1 MKLCKL
7 VKTTTTTTAAAST
20 LIVFVLRIIAVAAT
34 KLQISGKKN
43 MIPMVVL
50 ILFGISM
57 NLVRAENQYRQPHQ
71 QQQQRYQNNNNN
83 RQQRMQP
90 NVSDATDDSAYYY
103 EDDEGDEGTQATNIN
118 ELFDFALELLWA
130 LVTKN
135 GWDQTKLP
143 DISEGFSYRPLL
155 INYNAGIL
163 MTNGML
169 WNIHKIARYGDTYM
183 ILDRHKLKFSGNL
196 LIEKVNFSYDVK
208 ADVMGL
214 GPTITVDGTVVET
227 ILGSDFSIPLNDTN
241 FNLDDLKI
249 LSLGHIRVQL
259 TSGNLLRTVS
269 GPFLTIITQLF
280 RAKIST
286 SASDGIKDYVADLMK
301 YANKIDLFELKKSL
315 RTLLGNLKSAYK
327 I

>member
-7 VKTTTTTTAAAST
+7 AETTTLTAAAST
-20 LIVFVLRIIAVAAT
+20 SIVFVLRIVTVAAT
-34 KLQISGKKN
+34 KRQISGKKN
-43 MIPMVVL
+43 MIPMVVF

-71 QQQQRYQNNNNN
+71 QQQQQQRYQNNNNQ
-83 RQQRMQP
+83 RQQQLQP
-90 NVSDATDDSAYYY
+90 NISDVDNSAYYY
-103 EDDEGDEGTQATNIN
+103 EDDEGDVGTQATNIN
-118 ELFDFALELLWA
+118 ELFDFALELLWS

-155 INYNAGIL
+155 INYNAGVL

-183 ILDRHKLKFSGNL
+183 YLDRHKLKFSGNL

-208 ADVMGL
+208 AGVMGL

-227 ILGSDFSIPLNDTN
+227 ILGGDFSIALNDTN

-280 RAKIST
+280 RTKIST
-286 SASDGIKDYVADLMK
+286 SASDGIKDYVGDLIN
-301 YANKIDLFELKKSL
+301 YANKIDLFELKKFI
-315 RTLLGNLKSAYK
+315 RILLGNMKV
-327 I
+327 